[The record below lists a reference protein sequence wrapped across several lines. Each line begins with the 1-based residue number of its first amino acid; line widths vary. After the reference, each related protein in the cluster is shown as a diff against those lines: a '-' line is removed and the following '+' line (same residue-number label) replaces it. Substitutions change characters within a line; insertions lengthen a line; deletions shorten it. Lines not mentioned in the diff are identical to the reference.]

1 MRIPLGA
8 VKQKP
13 SLCKGGC
20 RACEAGGL
28 LCMFITYFD
37 NPFVTACAAPPP
49 LAQGRLSR
57 VIIPVRQRM
66 RGFLA
71 HARNDGRQGTRHNF
85 GCASCAACGGEQ
97 SGGRSPQRPMRG
109 KILACGSILTMQRTR
124 RSRSKNPLAECG
136 KPLAADAHPFSRAKL
151 AFASSSPCS
160 AASSYH
166 LMASAILLVTP
177 RPLS

>member
-1 MRIPLGA
+1 
-8 VKQKP
+8 
-13 SLCKGGC
+13 
-20 RACEAGGL
+20 
-28 LCMFITYFD
+28 MFITYFD

-124 RSRSKNPLAECG
+124 RSRSKNPLVICVIPRSRRRRRNPLAECRIPPVG
-136 KPLAADAHPFSRAKL
+136 KPTSPLKTSVKGARKAFPRGGRLIKYTSSRHKGARKGSL
-151 AFASSSPCS
+151 
-160 AASSYH
+160 
-166 LMASAILLVTP
+166 
-177 RPLS
+177 